1 MNIES
6 VLKFI
11 NEETPSH
18 AKELWSAIDLLSG
31 TLENTKCAI
40 DGTIGKLASNR
51 DFNKAKEYMEMSQ
64 QLAFVMDELNKYIKK
79 YGLEED
85 IKGEVIED
93 EEDNEDDNQNSTNKI
108 NYEKYRVDENV
119 AYNIYTDFTY
129 KKPAA
134 FAINGKKYY
143 ARKWQD
149 LFIKTCEILVGLNS
163 EKFRAFTNDDM
174 IQGRTRKYFSFDGKD
189 IKKPKKIKGTN
200 VFVETNLSA
209 NNIRNIIVNMLERYN
224 IPKSQYQIYLSK
236 DLSALHI
243 DDNSSTRKSEKVD
256 DTDEDYHIQKDDV
269 LDIHE
274 ENKSNNNSVY
284 QNNPIDFRF
293 SKDTSVQQTMPEYNN
308 LNQRMGTPS
317 HIEYLKMADGDKRR
331 HRTRCVEYD
340 KKKEVCMCVKSP
352 YFTIRC
358 GGASHCKYYL
368 EHNEEEIIKHNIIG
382 TIQNNISSNP
392 ACINTS
398 SKNKI
403 YIIPIQVQKQ
413 RQCTKCQGKMKQ
425 EMISAEYNHDGQ
437 IIINQLPIFKCQL
450 CGRKHLLDTLYTSY
464 TNNKDITDINFE
476 FICLYD

>member
-1 MNIES
+1 MDIES

-51 DFNKAKEYMEMSQ
+51 DFDKAKEYMEMSQ
-64 QLAFVMDELNKYIKK
+64 QLASVMDELNKYIKK
-79 YGLEED
+79 YGLGED
-85 IKGEVIED
+85 TKGEVIED
-93 EEDNEDDNQNSTNKI
+93 EEGNEDDNQNPINKI

-134 FAINGKKYY
+134 FAINDKKYY

-174 IQGRTRKYFSFDGKD
+174 LQGRTRKYFSFDGRD
-189 IKKPKKIKGTN
+189 IKKPKKIKGTD

-243 DDNSSTRKSEKVD
+243 DDNSDIVKAEKLE
-256 DTDEDYHIQKDDV
+256 DTDEDYHIQEHSRSEKV
-269 LDIHE
+269 LD
-274 ENKSNNNSVY
+274 KKNNVY
-284 QNNPIDFRF
+284 QNNSMDFRF
-293 SKDTSVQQTMPEYNN
+293 SKGTSVQQSMPEYNN

-331 HRTRCVEYD
+331 HRSRCVEYD

-358 GGASHCKYYL
+358 GGASHCKYYA
-368 EHNEEEIIKHNIIG
+368 EHNEEEIRHNISS
-382 TIQNNISSNP
+382 TIQNLQP
-392 ACINTS
+392 ETMC
-398 SKNKI
+398 KDKI
-403 YIIPIQVQKQ
+403 YVVSANIQKQ
-413 RQCTKCQGKMKQ
+413 RKCTKCQGKTER
-425 EMISAEYNHDGQ
+425 EMIPVVYNHNKE
-437 IIINQLPIFKCQL
+437 IVRNKLAIYKCIL
-450 CGRKHLLDTLYTSY
+450 CGRKQLLDTLYKNY
-464 TNNKDITDINFE
+464 TNKKDIADINLE
-476 FICLYD
+476 FICLDN

>member
-51 DFNKAKEYMEMSQ
+51 DFDKAKEYMEMSQ
-64 QLAFVMDELNKYIKK
+64 QLASVMDELNKYIKK

-93 EEDNEDDNQNSTNKI
+93 EEDNEDDNQNPTNKI

-149 LFIKTCEILVGLNS
+149 LFIKTCEILVELNS

-174 IQGRTRKYFSFDGKD
+174 IQGRTRKYFSFDGRD

-243 DDNSSTRKSEKVD
+243 DDNSSTRKSEKVE

-284 QNNPIDFRF
+284 QNNPMDFRF
-293 SKDTSVQQTMPEYNN
+293 SKDTSTQQSIPEYNN

-331 HRTRCVEYD
+331 HRARCVEYD

-352 YFTIRC
+352 YFTMRC
-358 GGASHCKYYL
+358 GGASHCKYYS
-368 EHNEEEIIKHNIIG
+368 EHGEEDMRLSISS
-382 TIQNNISSNP
+382 TIQNLQSDIICNDKVYVVSANI
-392 ACINTS
+392 
-398 SKNKI
+398 
-403 YIIPIQVQKQ
+403 QKQ
-413 RQCTKCQGKMKQ
+413 HKCIKCQGKTEY
-425 EMISAEYNHDGQ
+425 EMIPVVYNHNGE
-437 IIINQLPIFKCQL
+437 IVRNKLAVYKCIL
-450 CGRKHLLDTLYTSY
+450 CGRKQLLDSLYKNY
-464 TNNKDITDINFE
+464 TNKKDIADISID
-476 FICLYD
+476 FICLDN